1 MRSQKYQSWHG
12 CTDEHYM
19 YVLMLASVWKRKQTK
34 SGGVI
39 PRSSGLLKPCG
50 ICHTG
55 VNQLSQW
62 PSPLLSSAGGN
73 PAETKRGGSSN
84 NAVDHR
90 IVLSVDLIYL
100 VLCYNM
106 LLCCMCCLRLY
117 RSWAVVRWGAMEAWQ
132 EARGSS
138 FLGKDLE
145 PHDSNLSGVRLS
157 FLSC

>member
-1 MRSQKYQSWHG
+1 MRSQKYQSLHG

-39 PRSSGLLKPCG
+39 PRSSGLLG
-50 ICHTG
+50 ICYTG

-62 PSPLLSSAGGN
+62 PSPPLSSCRDKKG
-73 PAETKRGGSSN
+73 RGHN
-84 NAVDHR
+84 TVDQR
-90 IVLSVDLIYL
+90 IVLSVDLIYM
-100 VLCYNM
+100 VLCYNTS
-106 LLCCMCCLRLY
+106 LCCMCCLRLY

-138 FLGKDLE
+138 LLGKDLE
-145 PHDSNLSGVRLS
+145 PHDSDLSGVRLS
-157 FLSC
+157 FLYC